1 MTSQYLQSVTNQL
14 NNLHGHA
21 YFRVTDGPLKECL
34 TGIILDAAEGDLAE
48 QLSDGRFDLEVSVG
62 VQEGDSE
69 ATIDFR
75 VDRPGVIYRA
85 DAQVS
90 NLSEAAL
97 EDLTRY
103 LAHLAQ
109 ETPVVEDKAE
119 GGVIVRK
126 KVEHDHHEKEAAAA
140 RLKVTPQWLKS
151 VIPCTEYS
159 YDEIDGKKYIR
170 EYYWSR
176 DLIERLFKIKTMKAT
191 PEDVQ
196 YVAQECCDGDVDWAR
211 DLIARL
217 KSPNR
222 PEQQKDQQQKGQPQK
237 DKDREKEKGGAQQQP
252 QQAKPAGERSRRSRH
267 RKSFRQGKDGARKEG
282 QPSEA
287 RKPQAP

>member
-69 ATIDFR
+69 ATVDFR

-85 DAQVS
+85 DTRVS
-90 NLSEAAL
+90 ALSEAAL

-109 ETPVVEDKAE
+109 ETPVVEEKAE

-126 KVEHDHHEKEAAAA
+126 KVDHDHHEKEAAAA

-191 PEDVQ
+191 PDDVQ
-196 YVAQECCDGDVDWAR
+196 YVAKECCDGDVDWAR

-237 DKDREKEKGGAQQQP
+237 EKERDKEKGGAQQP

-282 QPSEA
+282 QSPEA

>member
-1 MTSQYLQSVTNQL
+1 MTSQLLQSVTNQL

-21 YFRVTDGPLKECL
+21 YFRVTDGHLKECL
-34 TGIILDAAEGDLAE
+34 TGIMLDAVDGDLAE

-69 ATIDFR
+69 ATVDFR

-85 DAQVS
+85 DTLVS
-90 NLSEAAL
+90 SLSEAAL
-97 EDLTRY
+97 EDLARH

-109 ETPVVEDKAE
+109 ETPVVEEKTE

-126 KVEHDHHEKEAAAA
+126 HVDHDHHEKEAAAA

-151 VIPCTEYS
+151 FIPCTEYS

-176 DLIERLFKIKTMKAT
+176 DLIERLFRIKTTKAT
-191 PEDVQ
+191 PDDVQ
-196 YVAQECCDGDVDWAR
+196 YVAKECCDGDVDWAR

-222 PEQQKDQQQKGQPQK
+222 PEQQKDQPQKGQPQK
-237 DKDREKEKGGAQQQP
+237 DKEREKEKGGAQQP

-282 QPSEA
+282 QPPEA

>member
-1 MTSQYLQSVTNQL
+1 MTSHYLQSVTNQL
-14 NNLHGHA
+14 TNLHGHA
-21 YFRVTDGPLKECL
+21 YFRVEDGPLKECL
-34 TGIILDAAEGDLAE
+34 TGKILDAVEGDLAE
-48 QLSDGRFDLEVSVG
+48 QLADGRFDLEVSVG
-62 VQEGDSE
+62 VQEGDTE
-69 ATIDFR
+69 ATVDYR
-75 VDRPGVIYRA
+75 VDRPGIVYRA
-85 DAQVS
+85 DTRVS
-90 NLSEAAL
+90 SLSEPAL
-97 EDLTRY
+97 EDLARY

-109 ETPVVEDKAE
+109 QTPAVDEKAAA
-119 GGVIVRK
+119 GVIVRK
-126 KVEHDHHEKEAAAA
+126 PVDHDHHEKESAAA

-176 DLIERLFKIKTMKAT
+176 DMIERLLKIKTTKAT
-191 PEDVQ
+191 PDDLQ
-196 YVAQECCDGDVDWAR
+196 YVAKECCDGDLDWAR

-222 PEQQKDQQQKGQPQK
+222 PEPQKDQPQKGQGQK
-237 DKDREKEKGGAQQQP
+237 EKDKEKGGAQQP

-267 RKSFRQGKDGARKEG
+267 RKSFRQGKDGTRKEG
-282 QPSEA
+282 QSPEP